1 MSPKQN
7 ENESLMQA
15 YQQTLLMTDARI
27 IAENDDSIVVAVKIS
42 KEFIRRTTDCFSR
55 YRSVSGDRQQGR
67 ATRPAFLRE
76 GWGDLAVGARVPPSQ
91 PFAGSQGARS

>member
-42 KEFIRRTTDCFSR
+42 KEFIRKNHGLLLALSEC
-55 YRSVSGDRQQGR
+55 VGR
-67 ATRPAFLRE
+67 
-76 GWGDLAVGARVPPSQ
+76 
-91 PFAGSQGARS
+91 